1 MTVRPCTS
9 KFRFLLP
16 PFKNA
21 IILIYYVRRT
31 LENREQNKGD
41 FVTCKG
47 YWCHLKI
54 PNSNFPNSILHFK
67 IQNKK
72 HYRWETTHTETKITE
87 RDREWTEKAQK
98 CQLWEREGHEIT
110 KSPTKTQGQM
120 KKSTTMSSTKLQ
132 RFLSTNKREKKESK
146 KTLKECKNLVSWTF
160 LSSSRLALL
169 LLKELQGQALP
180 RRNTP
185 LPFCHEGL
193 FAVPLG
199 ACSMT
204 PPPPP
209 LFFFFFTP
217 FCGLLN

>member
-21 IILIYYVRRT
+21 IILIYYVRKT

-72 HYRWETTHTETKITE
+72 HYRWETTHTQRPKSQRETESEPRKLKNVNFE
-87 RDREWTEKAQK
+87 KEKATRSPRAQQK
-98 CQLWEREGHEIT
+98 HKAKWRNQQQWAPRNSKDFCLRTNERR
-110 KSPTKTQGQM
+110 KNQRKPWKNAKTWSHGPFSQAQG
-120 KKSTTMSSTKLQ
+120 L
-132 RFLSTNKREKKESK
+132 
-146 KTLKECKNLVSWTF
+146 
-160 LSSSRLALL
+160 
-169 LLKELQGQALP
+169 
-180 RRNTP
+180 
-185 LPFCHEGL
+185 H
-193 FAVPLG
+193 
-199 ACSMT
+199 CS
-204 PPPPP
+204 
-209 LFFFFFTP
+209 F
-217 FCGLLN
+217 